1 MADYRSA
8 VAGLIPP
15 QQVDHGGGGQGRRKN
30 VKSWMWEHSRD
41 YHGGVLGQGG
51 GKQDYKFSVSG
62 VFRKC
67 LDRQVDE
74 GFRILECESETG
86 VVLNS
91 KNEWFTPRIVETVF
105 RQQ

>member
-1 MADYRSA
+1 MFPTTAQQLLGYHHNKQIMSMLYKEGERMSNLGCGNIHEIIMVVFWDRM
-8 VAGLIPP
+8 VAKMTTI
-15 QQVDHGGGGQGRRKN
+15 
-30 VKSWMWEHSRD
+30 
-41 YHGGVLGQGG
+41 
-51 GKQDYKFSVSG
+51 SVSG

-67 LDRQVDE
+67 LYRQLDE
-74 GFRILECESETG
+74 GFRILECENETG

>member
-1 MADYRSA
+1 
-8 VAGLIPP
+8 
-15 QQVDHGGGGQGRRKN
+15 
-30 VKSWMWEHSRD
+30 MWEHSRD
-41 YHGGVLGQGG
+41 YHGGLLGQDGE
-51 GKQDYKFSVSG
+51 KDDYEFCVSG
-62 VFRKC
+62 VFKNC

-74 GFRILECESETG
+74 GFRILQCENETG